1 MIQTKERA
9 LKVNVELAEP
19 GVRRIVVTADNDTE
33 MRQAHLLLARISPEI
48 YHLDSVPRLEL
59 SR

>member
-33 MRQAHLLLARISPEI
+33 MRQAHLLSPG
-48 YHLDSVPRLEL
+48 
-59 SR
+59 SRRKFTTWIRFRGWS